1 MISKKQPESFRAG
14 EKGEHRMFIFFCDVF
29 EEGRAGADPAHFFMF
44 DARGWVYESR
54 YFCDSGYILDILASI
69 RAGTEKKPV
78 YWELVPHGKPPLPS
92 ATYRPRVQQ
101 IALNIKQEESPLMV
115 DKLYAF
121 ETLQLFL
128 PFSPVAEPDAR
139 KNGKDTAAVTSH
151 ED

>member
-1 MISKKQPESFRAG
+1 MISKKQPESFRVG
-14 EKGEHRMFIFFCDVF
+14 EKGEHRMFLFFCDVF
-29 EEGRAGADPAHFFMF
+29 EARIGVNINPTHFFMF
-44 DARGWVYESR
+44 DAHGWVYESR

-69 RAGTEKKPV
+69 RKGTEMKPV

-101 IALNIKQEESPLMV
+101 IALNIKQEESPLMF

-128 PFSPVAEPDAR
+128 PFSPAKTDAR
-139 KNGKDTAAVTSH
+139 KNGKDTGN
-151 ED
+151 DD